1 MGRFGLAI
9 LSSMLV
15 AVAAVQA
22 QNANSSE
29 RMVRAFQHYCIDAD
43 PEQARAELTATL
55 GRPHPTIDSIQSA
68 GTVHTTVSDIWEEQG
83 DLHTRLSFRIVE
95 TDRVPHSCRVQ
106 TAWAEKANMIRTLS
120 AIVVPTEVTTRVER
134 GSEITRWT
142 TRLRDVPV
150 VVELRVPTYKDEP
163 GRFLTLFMN
172 REEMQKYFT
181 LQDLETH
188 RPADHR

>member
-1 MGRFGLAI
+1 
-9 LSSMLV
+9 
-15 AVAAVQA
+15 
-22 QNANSSE
+22 
-29 RMVRAFQHYCIDAD
+29 
-43 PEQARAELTATL
+43 
-55 GRPHPTIDSIQSA
+55 
-68 GTVHTTVSDIWEEQG
+68 
-83 DLHTRLSFRIVE
+83 
-95 TDRVPHSCRVQ
+95 
-106 TAWAEKANMIRTLS
+106 MIRTLS

-172 REEMQKYFT
+172 IFMNREEMQKYFT